1 MSIPMLARKSAA
13 NKLRMASTFKKKVRE
28 SSATI
33 MKRPHPIIEDAKMR

>member
-1 MSIPMLARKSAA
+1 MLARKSAA
-13 NKLRMASTFKKKVRE
+13 NKLRMASTLKLKKKVRE